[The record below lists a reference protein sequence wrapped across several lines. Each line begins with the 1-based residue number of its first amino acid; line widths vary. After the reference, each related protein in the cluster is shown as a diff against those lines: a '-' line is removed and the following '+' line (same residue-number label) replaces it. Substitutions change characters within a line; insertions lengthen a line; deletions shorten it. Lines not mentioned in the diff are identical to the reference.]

1 MLLPDLQISHGMAA
15 PPEVNATEP
24 SDELIYIK
32 KLSLPSVLLKHQ
44 ADAVNDVGRARY
56 VLTILDAASHASALS
71 G

>member
-1 MLLPDLQISHGMAA
+1 MAA

-44 ADAVNDVGRARY
+44 ADAVNDVGRARH
-56 VLTILDAASHASALS
+56 VLTILMRLRMPLPCQADRDEAIASRS
-71 G
+71 